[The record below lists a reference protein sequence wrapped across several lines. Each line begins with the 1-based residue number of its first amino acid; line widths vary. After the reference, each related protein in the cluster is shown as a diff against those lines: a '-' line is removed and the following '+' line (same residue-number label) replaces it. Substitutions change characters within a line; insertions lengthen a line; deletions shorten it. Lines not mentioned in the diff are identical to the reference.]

1 VAQPWWKPVWSV
13 PAALR
18 AVRATVVVPSLFALT
33 DKVVGDPQMALFATF
48 GGFATLVIAGFG
60 GTRKDKFIAHAGLA
74 VTGSLAIIIGTLVSG
89 TTWLAVV
96 VTVPVTFAIF
106 FAGIAGPNAASGSA
120 AAMFAYVLPVVSAG
134 DASMIPSRLA
144 GWWLASAAGTIAVLL
159 LSPKPPG
166 DKLRAATA
174 NLAAELASRLSA
186 AADGVATD
194 PESMRAAKEK
204 LRTAFL
210 AAPYRPSGLATADQA
225 LSSLVQLLEWGAS
238 QVGDAFD
245 GHVDLTT
252 NCPADRALLRA
263 AAALFTGTHD
273 LLTGQPA
280 DPDIAGLERARED
293 SAQQLR
299 DLSGRVGE
307 PDARMAAAQAVHA
320 QGIAVIARAAVA
332 DAMIASRRADPE
344 TIAAERRK
352 WYGPHDGL
360 PGVSGGA
367 ASAGAQ
373 GVRGAGAPRERGDPG
388 GSSPRGSNVR
398 GLLSGTAGTPRQ
410 VGLRRATLLVTRHAT
425 VRSVWFLNSLRGAL
439 ALAAAVAV
447 ADVSGV
453 QHAFW
458 VVLGTLSVLRTSAA
472 STGGTA
478 WRALAGT
485 VIGFVVGALLLLAIG
500 TGQTALWVALP
511 LAVLVAAYAPG
522 TTPFLVG
529 QAAFTVTIVVLFNLL
544 APAGW
549 RVGLLRIEDV
559 AIGCAVSLVVGV
571 LFWPR
576 GVASVVGDD
585 LADTF
590 RRGAEYLSQAV
601 DWALSELML
610 PPAAAVGTANA
621 SIRLDDAVRGFLTE
635 QGSKKLSKEDLWTM
649 VNASMRLRLTANT
662 LAGLRPDVTAPG
674 LPPGGACLPLDGSE
688 EYGDTPACVALRSE
702 AGSLAGFY
710 DQVADEVG
718 RSSLSGLPAWSHWST
733 WAGRLAWSP
742 RSARS
747 PEPPLIPAPPLIGPA
762 VPRALAAAGND
773 AAGNGTTGNAAAG
786 NGTAPA
792 AGSDG
797 PGGPGVPGGPGT
809 ARGATAADRTAA
821 AGAATAVDA
830 AAPAPPPVHPHLLWV
845 QENLHHLSQ
854 SAQTVSAPAQRMA
867 EARRRPWW
875 R

>member
-1 VAQPWWKPVWSV
+1 VAQPWWKPAWSV
-13 PAALR
+13 PAAYR

-60 GTRKDKFIAHAGLA
+60 GTRKDKFIAHVGLA
-74 VTGSLAIIIGTLVSG
+74 VTGSLALIIGTLVSG

-166 DKLRAATA
+166 DRLRAATA
-174 NLAAELASRLSA
+174 DLAAELASRLNA
-186 AADGVATD
+186 AADGVITD
-194 PESMRAAKEK
+194 PESMHAAKEK

-210 AAPYRPSGLATADQA
+210 AAPYRPSGLATSDQA
-225 LSSLVQLLEWGAS
+225 LSSLVQLLQWGTS
-238 QVGDAFD
+238 QVSDAFD
-245 GHVDLTT
+245 GHVDMKTT
-252 NCPADRALLRA
+252 CPADRALLRA
-263 AAALFTGTHD
+263 AAALFTDTRD
-273 LLTGQPA
+273 LLTGGAA
-280 DPDIAGLERARED
+280 DPDIAGLERARAD
-293 SAQQLR
+293 SAASLR
-299 DLSGRVGE
+299 DLSGRAGE
-307 PDARMAAAQAVHA
+307 PDARMTAAQAVHA
-320 QGIAVIARAAVA
+320 QAIAVVARGAVA

-344 TIAAERRK
+344 TIARERRM

-360 PGVSGGA
+360 PKVAPGA
-367 ASAGAQ
+367 ASDGAQ
-373 GVRGAGAPRERGDPG
+373 GARGAGAPRERGDPG
-388 GSSPRGSNVR
+388 GSSPRGSTVR
-398 GLLSGTAGTPRQ
+398 GMLSGRAGTPRQ

-478 WRALAGT
+478 WRALVGT
-485 VIGFVVGALLLLAIG
+485 VIGFVIGALLLLAIG
-500 TGQTALWVALP
+500 TGQTALWVAFP
-511 LAVLVAAYAPG
+511 IAVLVAAYAPG

-544 APAGW
+544 VPAGW

-585 LADTF
+585 LADSF

-601 DWALSELML
+601 DWALSELMV
-610 PPAAAVGTANA
+610 PPAAAAGAANA

-649 VNASMRLRLTANT
+649 VNASTRLRLTAHT
-662 LAGLRPDVTAPG
+662 LAGLRTAVTAPG
-674 LPPGGACLPLDGSE
+674 LPPGGACLPLEGSA
-688 EYGDTPACVALRSE
+688 EYGETPACIALRSE
-702 AGSLAGFY
+702 ASSLTGFY

-718 RSSLSGLPAWSHWST
+718 RSSLSGRPAWSNWSA
-733 WAGRLAWSP
+733 WFRRLTWSP
-742 RSARS
+742 ESAQS
-747 PEPPLIPAPPLIGPA
+747 GEPPLIPAPPMVGPA
-762 VPRALAAAGND
+762 VPRVLTAGVAGSTAAAG
-773 AAGNGTTGNAAAG
+773 
-786 NGTAPA
+786 GTAPA
-792 AGSDG
+792 NGSRAS
-797 PGGPGVPGGPGT
+797 GT
-809 ARGATAADRTAA
+809 AGGANGAGRTAP
-821 AGAATAVDA
+821 AGAATAVSA
-830 AAPAPPPVHPHLLWV
+830 AAPAQPLHPHLLWV
-845 QENLHHLSQ
+845 QEHLHHLSQ
-854 SAQTVSAPAQRMA
+854 SAQTVSAPAQRVA
-867 EARRRPWW
+867 EARQRPWW